1 VRGSFP
7 SQPWAEAIQRW
18 THPQTNLD
26 ASHSDLG
33 AFDIVALRVLL
44 CWEARAVKKELTPSS
59 LCLSGGATPTKRRP
73 NPRLDPRM
81 WDGEGPHVPTATAGR
96 SSTAPGTRNRVDR
109 STLQLRWVPTPLL
122 PSLSW
127 VLHRSLRRVRC
138 LTPDAARGCSC
149 RANALVCRSRV
160 VAAQEKF

>member
-1 VRGSFP
+1 VLGGPRGKEGTHTIVTVPQRRRDTHQTASK
-7 SQPWAEAIQRW
+7 PW
-18 THPQTNLD
+18 
-26 ASHSDLG
+26 
-33 AFDIVALRVLL
+33 
-44 CWEARAVKKELTPSS
+44 
-59 LCLSGGATPTKRRP
+59 
-73 NPRLDPRM
+73 LDPRM